1 MKSTSKKTV
10 YTATVELEGGIA
22 KISHATKRVN
32 LNQHSKK
39 FRPTN
44 SRDLARELNNSKILI
59 K

>member
-10 YTATVELEGGIA
+10 YTATVELENGRA
-22 KISHATKRVN
+22 KISHATKRID

-39 FRPTN
+39 FHPTN
-44 SRDLARELNNSKILI
+44 SRNLARELNNSKIVI